1 MSLLVGIHGI
11 GKQQLGR
18 HQLLGPWS
26 RAVADGLERASDK
39 AVDVPKLDIAFYGD
53 LVWPQPTGDCNKAR
67 TTDVDIFEALSDEEI
82 ADLAVSA
89 RELISDDELA
99 AAETLPGIKS
109 YTRAPG
115 PLPLL
120 LRALDRKFGSAAVV
134 LLVGEFRQVRRY
146 LRDPMIK
153 LAVDKRIRHT
163 ITPACR
169 VLIGHSLG
177 SVVALEFVHHN
188 PGRQLDLLL
197 TLGSPLGLRMV
208 RDWMADPG
216 HGSTALQGVPV
227 NVAQWVNIRDV
238 HDPVTCAGDLARW
251 CPGVIDRYVHNQGD
265 AHAAERYLSKRETGL
280 AILAAVPGLGS

>member
-1 MSLLVGIHGI
+1 MSVLVGVHGI

-26 RAVADGLERASDK
+26 RAVADGLERAIDK
-39 AVDVPKLDIAFYGD
+39 AVDAPKLDIAFYGD
-53 LVWPQPTGDCNKAR
+53 LVWPQPTKNSNKA
-67 TTDVDIFEALSDEEI
+67 TAVDFDIFEALSDEEV
-82 ADLAVSA
+82 ADFVVSA
-89 RELISDDELA
+89 RELINDDELA
-99 AAETLPGIKS
+99 DAENVSVTKS

-120 LRALDRKFGSAAVV
+120 LRALDRKFGSSAVV
-134 LLVGEFRQVRRY
+134 LLLWEFRQVRRY
-146 LRDPMIK
+146 LRDPVIK
-153 LAVDKRIRHT
+153 LAVDKRIRRA

-188 PGRQLDLLL
+188 PGCRLNLLL

-208 RDWMADPG
+208 RDRMADPS
-216 HGSTALQGVPV
+216 HGSTAVRGVPV
-227 NVAQWVNIRDV
+227 NVAQWVNIRDM
-238 HDPVTCAGDLARW
+238 HDPVACGGDLARW
-251 CPGVIDRYVHNQGD
+251 WPGVIDLHVHNQGD

-280 AILAAVPGLGS
+280 AILAAVPELAL